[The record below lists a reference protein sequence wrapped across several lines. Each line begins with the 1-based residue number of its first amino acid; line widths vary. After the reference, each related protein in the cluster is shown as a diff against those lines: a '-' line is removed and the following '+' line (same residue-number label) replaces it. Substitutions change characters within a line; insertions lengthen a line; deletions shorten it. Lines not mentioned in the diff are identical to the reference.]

1 MIEQLGKAGVSSAEY
16 VEAFMS
22 MTASQIGEFNTK
34 YAEYLKL
41 PNNIASEVM
50 SSFAFAGTDMATS
63 LAQGLNEL
71 ASPDSEQN
79 KQLMTNMKTT
89 GEKMV
94 ESAKTGAESK
104 KKDAKS
110 SAVSI
115 GKAVYNGFQT
125 YISSSSGKTL
135 GSQMCSGLAIGL
147 ESGRSSVIA
156 AAVRVASAAYQAA
169 CAALDVN
176 SPSKKFESIGRF
188 ADMGLARGFKRYS
201 YLAEDEAD
209 SLGKKSILG
218 LKGALRNIAR
228 VVDSDIDPNPVIR
241 PVIDLDD
248 VKSGVAS
255 MNGMFANK
263 TFNVG
268 TIKAT
273 ADQIS
278 AGMNRQPDP
287 TSQLQNGQNGNTFSF
302 VQNNYSPKALSQ
314 IDIYRQTKNQFS
326 AMKGALGGV

>member
-1 MIEQLGKAGVSSAEY
+1 MLG
-16 VEAFMS
+16 
-22 MTASQIGEFNTK
+22 N
-34 YAEYLKL
+34 
-41 PNNIASEVM
+41 
-50 SSFAFAGTDMATS
+50 
-63 LAQGLNEL
+63 
-71 ASPDSEQN
+71 
-79 KQLMTNMKTT
+79 
-89 GEKMV
+89 
-94 ESAKTGAESK
+94 
-104 KKDAKS
+104 
-110 SAVSI
+110 
-115 GKAVYNGFQT
+115 
-125 YISSSSGKTL
+125 
-135 GSQMCSGLAIGL
+135 
-147 ESGRSSVIA
+147 
-156 AAVRVASAAYQAA
+156 RVFL
-169 CAALDVN
+169 CLVD
-176 SPSKKFESIGRF
+176 
-188 ADMGLARGFKRYS
+188 LH
-201 YLAEDEAD
+201 
-209 SLGKKSILG
+209 
-218 LKGALRNIAR
+218 IAR